1 MAHTTSGHLLIA
13 DISGYTRYLTS
24 SELEHAQQV
33 LSSLMGLL
41 VDRTLPPLHVAGLE
55 GDAVFSYGIANG
67 APGGQTL
74 VEMIETTYVAFRRA
88 IDQMVM
94 NTTCQCNACANIS
107 TLDLKFLVHYGTF
120 SISPLRGR
128 DELVGSAVIEVHRL
142 LKNHITEATGVRA
155 YAAYTSAAVDALG
168 LDGFTENLTPHTE
181 TDPDLGELT
190 VWVQDMHPLWENTR
204 VDNRLRVDPAD
215 TLATVQGELPV
226 PLAVAWELLLRPD
239 CRSILFGSDRQDQ
252 SQLRHG
258 RIAEGTVFT
267 CYHGTSTVTTQTVL
281 DLEPLHYLVTEDTT
295 PIPGARMIGEV
306 SLEPR
311 GDATAITITSGTTQG
326 PWLSRTVN
334 NIVGRRMLTSL
345 YRKGLATLRA
355 QIQREIADGTLP
367 IPERRERVATEVDPS
382 AAGSP
387 TTSND
392 DT

>member
-1 MAHTTSGHLLIA
+1 M
-13 DISGYTRYLTS
+13 
-24 SELEHAQQV
+24 V
-33 LSSLMGLL
+33 L
-41 VDRTLPPLHVAGLE
+41 
-55 GDAVFSYGIANG
+55 
-67 APGGQTL
+67 
-74 VEMIETTYVAFRRA
+74 
-88 IDQMVM
+88 
-94 NTTCQCNACANIS
+94 NTTCQCKACANIS

-142 LKNHITEATGVRA
+142 LKNSITEATGVRA
-155 YAAYTSAAVDALG
+155 YAAYTSAAVDALR

-181 TDPDLGELT
+181 TDPDLGALT

-204 VDNRLRVDPAD
+204 VDTRLRVDPAD

-226 PLAVAWELLLRPD
+226 PLGVAWELLLRPD

-306 SLEPR
+306 SSSPAGMPPPSPSRPAPARAR
-311 GDATAITITSGTTQG
+311 GCRALSTTS
-326 PWLSRTVN
+326 
-334 NIVGRRMLTSL
+334 
-345 YRKGLATLRA
+345 
-355 QIQREIADGTLP
+355 
-367 IPERRERVATEVDPS
+367 S
-382 AAGSP
+382 AAGCWHPCTAKAWPRCARRSSARSP
-387 TTSND
+387 TAPSRSPSDVSASQPRWTQQRPAILPPAPTTRRARQPLRRPHLAVCSQ
-392 DT
+392 